1 MGHSIFAMLTVEIDD
16 HHQDMFII
24 KCHLIDFG
32 LSMFLAE
39 TSMICSFNQFNPDWW
54 LCFRCLIL
62 VFLKMDVSPF

>member
-1 MGHSIFAMLTVEIDD
+1 
-16 HHQDMFII
+16 MFII